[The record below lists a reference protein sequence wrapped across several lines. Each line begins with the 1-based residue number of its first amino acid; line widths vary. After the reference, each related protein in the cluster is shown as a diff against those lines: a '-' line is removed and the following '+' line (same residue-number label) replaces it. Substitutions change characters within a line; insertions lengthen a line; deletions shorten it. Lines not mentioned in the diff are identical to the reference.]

1 MFRSQRQ
8 PSDAYAFFSSSNTFS
23 SSKRAMTSPS
33 SMIVPHS
40 IDPHAVGLHEI
51 DASEVVMAG
60 QKASERIYNHATV

>member
-1 MFRSQRQ
+1 
-8 PSDAYAFFSSSNTFS
+8 
-23 SSKRAMTSPS
+23 MTSPS